1 MARMQPTRGGSSQ
14 AAGFAAGRGLLI
26 VLCATAVGVLLLAK
40 AVDPNGGDTTAG
52 GSTTASTIG
61 SEDGG
66 QDVSTTVLDTTP
78 TTTAST
84 IAAAKEPQTVMV
96 LVANGRGVAGAA
108 KANTDALSVQNYN
121 VLTPTDYPNTEP
133 ATKVYFTPDYQADAI
148 AIAQA
153 LTIDVAAVA
162 ALPAEGLPLDTKG
175 AAVIVVLGTD
185 NLGLAPS

>member
-1 MARMQPTRGGSSQ
+1 MQPNRGGGPQ

-26 VLCATAVGVLLLAK
+26 VLFATAVGVLLLAK
-40 AVDPNGGDTTAG
+40 AVDPNGDGTTAAG
-52 GSTTASTIG
+52 TPTDETVVNP
-61 SEDGG
+61 EDGG
-66 QDVSTTVLDTTP
+66 QDSTTTVPGTTP

-121 VLTPTDYPNTEP
+121 VLSPTDYPNTEP

-153 LTIDVAAVA
+153 LTIDVATVTAM
-162 ALPAEGLPLDTKG
+162 PAEGLPLDTKG
-175 AAVIVVLGTD
+175 AAVVVVLGTD
-185 NLGLAPS
+185 NQGLAPS